1 MARLLLLVGLLFAN
15 TAVTSPA
22 TVPTRSATAQITGA
36 SEDCLR
42 QDRDCSFNTDRPVNE
57 PDCFGQFMA
66 CLQAQ
71 IG

>member
-1 MARLLLLVGLLFAN
+1 MARLLLLIGLLFAN

-22 TVPTRSATAQITGA
+22 TVTTRNVTVQATGA

-42 QDRDCSFNTDRPVNE
+42 QYWDCSFNTDRPLNE